1 MVRWF
6 YIFNFVIVFYILGN
20 KCDLYDR
27 EVVSEEEGV
36 NLAKENNAIFLLT
49 SAKDGVGLTNIVD
62 TIIDNCIK
70 TYGEPE
76 TWKFENSDLSTQLI
90 SDNIVKEQSGCCK

>member
-1 MVRWF
+1 M
-6 YIFNFVIVFYILGN
+6 GN

-36 NLAKENNAIFLLT
+36 NLAKENNATFLLT
-49 SAKDGVGLTNIVD
+49 SAKDGVGLTDIVD

-70 TYGEPE
+70 MYGEPE

-90 SDNIVKEQSGCCK
+90 SDNIVKEPSGCCK